1 MIRLSGSDTKF
12 GAFVLAG
19 IEGVERNAEEELQL
33 LLLLRAGGCSAPLP
47 VPERPRVF
55 ASPALRPGVV
65 TAEAS
70 GE

>member
-33 LLLLRAGGCSAPLP
+33 LLRAGCSAPLP

-55 ASPALRPGVV
+55 ASPALRLGIV